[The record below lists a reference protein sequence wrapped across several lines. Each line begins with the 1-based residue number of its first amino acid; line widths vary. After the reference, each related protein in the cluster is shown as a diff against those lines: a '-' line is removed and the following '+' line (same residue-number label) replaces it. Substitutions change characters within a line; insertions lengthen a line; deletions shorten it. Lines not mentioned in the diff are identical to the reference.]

1 LKSEAADRRPPDP
14 NATSP
19 QEDAMNKRYE
29 LSPRSNAADFA
40 TGSILAIIVA
50 MTISTA
56 APAEYRYSTRGL
68 LTLWEQRAC
77 ELARQDTPD
86 ALIHYINRMNTIS
99 AGLYID
105 DYVGKADSERWELA
119 RQKTRLEQLRSAT
132 ATGSANSIEKA
143 K

>member
-1 LKSEAADRRPPDP
+1 
-14 NATSP
+14 
-19 QEDAMNKRYE
+19 MNKPYE
-29 LSPRSNAADFA
+29 ESPRSNAAGIA

-50 MTISTA
+50 MAVSTA
-56 APAEYRYSTRGL
+56 AHAEYRCSTPGS
-68 LTLWEQRAC
+68 LTQWEQRAC

-86 ALIHYINRMNTIS
+86 ALIHYIHRMNTIN

-119 RQKTRLEQLRSAT
+119 KQRPRLEQLGSAT
-132 ATGSANSIEKA
+132 ANGPTNGTEKA

>member
-1 LKSEAADRRPPDP
+1 
-14 NATSP
+14 
-19 QEDAMNKRYE
+19 MNKRYE

-56 APAEYRYSTRGL
+56 AHAEYRCSTPGS
-68 LTLWEQRAC
+68 LTQWEQRAC
-77 ELARQDTPD
+77 ELARQDTPN
-86 ALIHYINRMNTIS
+86 ALIHYINRMNTING
-99 AGLYID
+99 GLYID
-105 DYVGKADSERWELA
+105 DYVGKADSERWEPA

-132 ATGSANSIEKA
+132 ATGSANGTEKA

>member
-1 LKSEAADRRPPDP
+1 
-14 NATSP
+14 
-19 QEDAMNKRYE
+19 MNKRYDRSP
-29 LSPRSNAADFA
+29 LSTAADFA

-56 APAEYRYSTRGL
+56 AHAEYRCSTPGL
-68 LTLWEQRAC
+68 LTRWEQRAC

-86 ALIHYINRMNTIS
+86 ALIHYIKRMNTIN

-119 RQKTRLEQLRSAT
+119 RQKTRLEELRGAT
-132 ATGSANSIEKA
+132 ATGSANSTEKA
-143 K
+143 N